1 MRRDRLIAL
10 RTAALVAAGFVVL
23 RVVYR
28 ILFGGGS
35 GAGLVLADPP
45 RVPLG
50 GPFAGIFLFGSITT
64 GGIATAALSAVPFAA
79 LILLVGLIG
88 VVVDLRA
95 LLVRGSTRGPLRTV
109 SRTLV
114 IALSTL
120 PALRAAVARVRI
132 ARQLRAER
140 SLASLLVP
148 VLEQTIERAIA
159 LGASMEVRG
168 FAATRHPE
176 VDRSRPVVIDDAALG
191 YDAGY
196 GARHGAGGGT
206 AWILDHAELTLAP
219 GTLTLV
225 TGSTGSGKTTL
236 LDAISGL
243 FQYLSEGRQEGTILV
258 GGVDRDRTPPRE
270 TAGFVGVVPQAV
282 RWSFVASTVSEELGF
297 ALATQD
303 RAPDVVRRRVAE
315 VAQQLGITHLLDRQV
330 TELSAGEAC
339 LVAIGGALASDPG
352 LLILDEPL
360 ADLDTAARDR
370 VVDLLAQ
377 LAHERG
383 VSVVVAEHTPRHWG
397 TSPDR
402 LIVLRAASSEA
413 PSEPFRPG
421 TTFSP
426 QRIDASRPILRAR
439 AVTARHGA
447 TVAVEAVDLDLSSG
461 VIAALTGPNGAGKS
475 SLLLEL
481 ARPHARNTVLVDGTD
496 VASTSPRSR
505 RRSVALVPE
514 GFDDMLFATSV
525 AAECARAD
533 RRAVT
538 PGTAAAFRALL
549 GFDGLDGDGSGGP
562 DGFDGSGG
570 PDGFRSGAFAELLGR
585 HPRDLSA
592 GQRLCLVIAIQL
604 SARPRVLLVDE
615 PTRGL
620 DPAAR
625 AMVGAALRAV
635 SADGTA
641 VIFATHDAEFAA
653 EYATRSIRMERG
665 RITEPAEAM
674 SP

>member
-10 RTAALVAAGFVVL
+10 RTAALVAVGFVVL

-28 ILFGGGS
+28 VIFGGGS
-35 GAGLVLADPP
+35 GAGVVLVDPP

-50 GPFAGIFLFGSITT
+50 GPFEGIFLFGAITT

-79 LILLVGLIG
+79 LILLAGLIG

-95 LLVRGSTRGPLRTV
+95 LLVRGSRRGPLRTV

-114 IALSTL
+114 IALSTF
-120 PALRAAVARVRI
+120 PALRASVARVRV

-176 VDRSRPVVIDDAALG
+176 IDRSRPVVIADARL
-191 YDAGY
+191 GY
-196 GARHGAGGGT
+196 GAGDGGGEDA
-206 AWILDHAELTLAP
+206 AWILDRVDLTLAP

-225 TGSTGSGKTTL
+225 TGATGSGKTTL
-236 LDAISGL
+236 LDAVSGL
-243 FQYLSEGRQEGTILV
+243 FQHLSEGRQEGTITV

-282 RWSFVASTVSEELGF
+282 RWSFVASTVTEELGF
-297 ALATQD
+297 APAMQD
-303 RAPDVVRRRVAE
+303 RAPDVVHRRVAD
-315 VAQQLGITHLLDRQV
+315 VAQQLGIAHLLDRRIA
-330 TELSAGEAC
+330 ELSAGEAS

-360 ADLDTAARDR
+360 ADLDTAARER
-370 VVDLLAQ
+370 VVEALTN
-377 LAHERG
+377 LAHEHG
-383 VSVVVAEHTPRHWG
+383 VCVIVAEHTPHYWG
-397 TSPDR
+397 ASPDR
-402 LIVLRAASSEA
+402 RIVLHAARSEA
-413 PSEPFRPG
+413 RADVPQPG
-421 TTFSP
+421 LALGP
-426 QRIDASRPILRAR
+426 QPIDTSRPVLRAR

-447 TVAVEAVDLDLSSG
+447 TVAVDAVDLELSSG
-461 VIAALTGPNGAGKS
+461 VITALTGPNGAGKS

-481 ARPHARNTVLVDGTD
+481 ARPHSRNTVFVEGAD
-496 VASTSPRSR
+496 VASRSLRAR

-514 GFDDMLFATSV
+514 EFDDMLFATSV

-533 RRAVT
+533 RRAVA
-538 PGTAAAFRALL
+538 PGTAAAFFALL
-549 GFDGLDGDGSGGP
+549 GSEDSGDI
-562 DGFDGSGG
+562 
-570 PDGFRSGAFAELLGR
+570 AELLGR

-604 SARPRVLLVDE
+604 SARPRVLLIDE

-620 DPAAR
+620 DPASR
-625 AMVGAALRAV
+625 ALVGAALRAIA
-635 SADGTA
+635 ADGTA
-641 VIFATHDAEFAA
+641 VVFATHDAEFAA
-653 EYATRSIRMERG
+653 DYATRRIRMDGG
-665 RITEPAEAM
+665 RISEPADAM
-674 SP
+674 SR

>member
-10 RTAALVAAGFVVL
+10 RTAALVAVGFVVL

-28 ILFGGGS
+28 VIFGGGS
-35 GAGLVLADPP
+35 GAGVVLVDPP

-50 GPFAGIFLFGSITT
+50 GPFEGIFLFGAITT

-79 LILLVGLIG
+79 LILLAGLIG

-95 LLVRGSTRGPLRTV
+95 LLVRGSRRGPLRTV

-114 IALSTL
+114 IALSTF
-120 PALRAAVARVRI
+120 PALRASVARVRV

-176 VDRSRPVVIDDAALG
+176 IDRSRPVVIADARL
-191 YDAGY
+191 GY
-196 GARHGAGGGT
+196 GAGDGGGDDA
-206 AWILDHAELTLAP
+206 AWILDSVDLTLAP

-225 TGSTGSGKTTL
+225 TGATGSGKTTL
-236 LDAISGL
+236 LDAVSGL
-243 FQYLSEGRQEGTILV
+243 FQHLSEGRQEGTITV

-282 RWSFVASTVSEELGF
+282 RWSFVASMVTEELGF
-297 ALATQD
+297 ALAMQD
-303 RAPDVVRRRVAE
+303 RAPDVVHRRVAD
-315 VAQQLGITHLLDRQV
+315 VAQQLGIAHLLDRRIA
-330 TELSAGEAC
+330 ELSAGEAS

-360 ADLDTAARDR
+360 ADLDTAARER
-370 VVDLLAQ
+370 VVEALTN
-377 LAHERG
+377 LAHEHG
-383 VSVVVAEHTPRHWG
+383 VCVIVAEHTPQYWG
-397 TSPDR
+397 ASPDR
-402 LIVLRAASSEA
+402 RIVLHAARSEA
-413 PSEPFRPG
+413 RADVPQPG
-421 TTFSP
+421 LALGP
-426 QRIDASRPILRAR
+426 QPIDTSRPVLRAR

-447 TVAVEAVDLDLSSG
+447 TVAVDAVDLELSSG
-461 VIAALTGPNGAGKS
+461 VITALTGPNGAGKS

-481 ARPHARNTVLVDGTD
+481 ARPHFRNTVFVDDTD
-496 VASTSPRSR
+496 VASRSLRAR

-514 GFDDMLFATSV
+514 EFDDMLFATSV
-525 AAECARAD
+525 AAECASAD
-533 RRAVT
+533 RRAVA
-538 PGTAAAFRALL
+538 PGTAAAFFALL
-549 GFDGLDGDGSGGP
+549 GTEDSGDL
-562 DGFDGSGG
+562 
-570 PDGFRSGAFAELLGR
+570 AELLGR

-604 SARPRVLLVDE
+604 SARPRVLLIDE

-620 DPAAR
+620 DPASR
-625 AMVGAALRAV
+625 ELVGAALRAIA
-635 SADGTA
+635 ADGTA
-641 VIFATHDAEFAA
+641 VVFATHDAEFAA
-653 EYATRSIRMERG
+653 DYATRRIRMDGG
-665 RITEPAEAM
+665 RISEPANAM
-674 SP
+674 SR

>member
-10 RTAALVAAGFVVL
+10 RTAALVAVGFVVL

-28 ILFGGGS
+28 VIFGGGS
-35 GAGLVLADPP
+35 GAGIILADPP
-45 RVPLG
+45 RVPMG
-50 GPFAGIFLFGSITT
+50 GPFAGIFLFGPITT

-109 SRTLV
+109 SRALV
-114 IALSTL
+114 IALSTF

-196 GARHGAGGGT
+196 GARYRAGGGT
-206 AWILDHAELTLAP
+206 AWILDHVDLTLAP

-243 FQYLSEGRQEGTILV
+243 FQHLSEGRQEGTILV

-282 RWSFVASTVSEELGF
+282 RWSFVAATVSEELGF

-303 RAPDVVRRRVAE
+303 RAADDVRRRVAE
-315 VAQQLGITHLLDRQV
+315 VAQQLGITHLLERPI

-360 ADLDTAARDR
+360 ADLDTTARDR
-370 VVDLLAQ
+370 VVEVLAR
-377 LAHERG
+377 LSHERG
-383 VSVVVAEHTPRHWG
+383 VCVVVTEHSPHHWG
-397 TSPDR
+397 SSPDR
-402 LIVLRAASSEA
+402 RIVLRAASPEA
-413 PSEPFRPG
+413 PTEPLRPG
-421 TTFSP
+421 TTVSP
-426 QRIDASRPILRAR
+426 QQMDTSRPILRAR

-447 TVAVEAVDLDLSSG
+447 TVAVEAVDLEVSSG

-496 VASTSPRSR
+496 VANRSPRGR

-514 GFDDMLFATSV
+514 EFDDMLFATSV

-533 RRAVT
+533 RRAVA
-538 PGTAAAFRALL
+538 PGTAAAFLALL
-549 GFDGLDGDGSGGP
+549 GFDGVHGSDGS
-562 DGFDGSGG
+562 DGS
-570 PDGFRSGAFAELLGR
+570 RSAAFAELLGR

-620 DPAAR
+620 DPASR
-625 AMVGAALRAV
+625 ALVGAALRAIA
-635 SADGTA
+635 ADGTA
-641 VIFATHDAEFAA
+641 VIFATHDADFAA
-653 EYATRSIRMERG
+653 DYATRSIRMDRG
-665 RITEPAEAM
+665 RITERANA
-674 SP
+674 SPR

>member
-10 RTAALVAAGFVVL
+10 RTAALVAVGFVVL

-28 ILFGGGS
+28 VIFGGGS
-35 GAGLVLADPP
+35 GAGVVLVDPP

-50 GPFAGIFLFGSITT
+50 GPFEGIFLFGAITT

-79 LILLVGLIG
+79 LILLAGLIG

-95 LLVRGSTRGPLRTV
+95 LLVRGSRRGPLRTV

-114 IALSTL
+114 IALSTF
-120 PALRAAVARVRI
+120 PALRASVARVRV

-176 VDRSRPVVIDDAALG
+176 IDRSRPVVIADARLGYAGDGGGDDA
-191 YDAGY
+191 
-196 GARHGAGGGT
+196 
-206 AWILDHAELTLAP
+206 AWILDRVDLTLAP

-225 TGSTGSGKTTL
+225 TGATGSGKTTL
-236 LDAISGL
+236 LDAVSGL
-243 FQYLSEGRQEGTILV
+243 FQHLSEGRQEGTITV

-282 RWSFVASTVSEELGF
+282 RWSFVASTVTEELGF
-297 ALATQD
+297 ALAMQD
-303 RAPDVVRRRVAE
+303 RAPDVVHRRVAD
-315 VAQQLGITHLLDRQV
+315 VAQQLGIAHLLDRRIA
-330 TELSAGEAC
+330 ELSAGEAS

-360 ADLDTAARDR
+360 ADLDTAARER
-370 VVDLLAQ
+370 VVEALTN
-377 LAHERG
+377 LAHEHG
-383 VSVVVAEHTPRHWG
+383 VCVIVAEHTPQYWG
-397 TSPDR
+397 ASPDR
-402 LIVLRAASSEA
+402 RIVLHAARSEA
-413 PSEPFRPG
+413 RADVPQPG
-421 TTFSP
+421 LALGP
-426 QRIDASRPILRAR
+426 QPIDTSRPVLRAR

-447 TVAVEAVDLDLSSG
+447 TVAVDAVDLELSSG
-461 VIAALTGPNGAGKS
+461 VITALTGPNGAGKS

-481 ARPHARNTVLVDGTD
+481 ARPHSRNTVFVDGTD
-496 VASTSPRSR
+496 VASRSLRAR

-514 GFDDMLFATSV
+514 EFDDMLFATSV
-525 AAECARAD
+525 AAECASAD
-533 RRAVT
+533 RRAVA
-538 PGTAAAFRALL
+538 PGTAAAFFALL
-549 GFDGLDGDGSGGP
+549 GTEDSGDL
-562 DGFDGSGG
+562 
-570 PDGFRSGAFAELLGR
+570 AELLGR

-604 SARPRVLLVDE
+604 SARPRVLLIDE

-620 DPAAR
+620 DPASR
-625 AMVGAALRAV
+625 ELVGAALRAIA
-635 SADGTA
+635 ADGTA
-641 VIFATHDAEFAA
+641 VVFATHDAEFAA
-653 EYATRSIRMERG
+653 DYATRRIRMDGG
-665 RITEPAEAM
+665 RISEPANAM
-674 SP
+674 SR

>member
-10 RTAALVAAGFVVL
+10 RTAALVAVGFVVL

-28 ILFGGGS
+28 VIFGGGS
-35 GAGLVLADPP
+35 GAGVVLVDPP

-50 GPFAGIFLFGSITT
+50 GPFEGIFLFGAITT

-79 LILLVGLIG
+79 LILLAGLIG

-95 LLVRGSTRGPLRTV
+95 LLVRGSRRGPLRTV

-114 IALSTL
+114 IALSTF
-120 PALRAAVARVRI
+120 PALRASVARVRV

-176 VDRSRPVVIDDAALG
+176 IDRSRPVVIADARLGYAGDGGGDDA
-191 YDAGY
+191 
-196 GARHGAGGGT
+196 
-206 AWILDHAELTLAP
+206 AWILDSVDLTLAP

-225 TGSTGSGKTTL
+225 TGATGSGKTTL
-236 LDAISGL
+236 LDAVSGL
-243 FQYLSEGRQEGTILV
+243 FQHLSEGRQEGTITV

-282 RWSFVASTVSEELGF
+282 RWSFVASTVTEELGF
-297 ALATQD
+297 ALAMQD
-303 RAPDVVRRRVAE
+303 RAPDVVHRRVAD
-315 VAQQLGITHLLDRQV
+315 VAQQLGIAHLLDRRIA
-330 TELSAGEAC
+330 ELSAGEAS

-360 ADLDTAARDR
+360 ADLDTAARER
-370 VVDLLAQ
+370 VVEALTN
-377 LAHERG
+377 LAHEHG
-383 VSVVVAEHTPRHWG
+383 VCVIVAEHTPQYWG
-397 TSPDR
+397 ASPDR
-402 LIVLRAASSEA
+402 RIVLHAARSEA
-413 PSEPFRPG
+413 RADVPQPG
-421 TTFSP
+421 LALGP
-426 QRIDASRPILRAR
+426 QPIDTSRPVLRAR

-447 TVAVEAVDLDLSSG
+447 TVAVDAVDLELSSG
-461 VIAALTGPNGAGKS
+461 VITALTGPNGAGKS

-481 ARPHARNTVLVDGTD
+481 ARPHSRNTVFVDGTD
-496 VASTSPRSR
+496 VASRSLRAR

-514 GFDDMLFATSV
+514 EFDDMLFATSV
-525 AAECARAD
+525 AAECASAD
-533 RRAVT
+533 RRAVA
-538 PGTAAAFRALL
+538 PGTAAAFFALL
-549 GFDGLDGDGSGGP
+549 GTEDSGDL
-562 DGFDGSGG
+562 
-570 PDGFRSGAFAELLGR
+570 AELLGR

-604 SARPRVLLVDE
+604 SARPRVLLIDE

-620 DPAAR
+620 DPASR
-625 AMVGAALRAV
+625 ELVGAALRAIA
-635 SADGTA
+635 ADGTA
-641 VIFATHDAEFAA
+641 VVFATHDAEFAA
-653 EYATRSIRMERG
+653 DYATRRIRMDGG
-665 RITEPAEAM
+665 RISEPANAM
-674 SP
+674 SR

>member
-10 RTAALVAAGFVVL
+10 RTAALVAVGFVVL

-28 ILFGGGS
+28 VIFGGGS
-35 GAGLVLADPP
+35 GAGVVLVDPP

-50 GPFAGIFLFGSITT
+50 GPFEGIFLFGAITT

-79 LILLVGLIG
+79 LILLAGLIG

-95 LLVRGSTRGPLRTV
+95 LLVRGSRRGPLRTV

-114 IALSTL
+114 IALSTF
-120 PALRAAVARVRI
+120 PALRASVARVRV

-176 VDRSRPVVIDDAALG
+176 IDRSRPVVIADARLGYAGDGGGDDA
-191 YDAGY
+191 
-196 GARHGAGGGT
+196 
-206 AWILDHAELTLAP
+206 AWILDRVDLTLAP

-225 TGSTGSGKTTL
+225 TGATGSGKTTL
-236 LDAISGL
+236 LDAVSGL
-243 FQYLSEGRQEGTILV
+243 FQHLSEGRQEGTITV

-282 RWSFVASTVSEELGF
+282 RWSFVASTVTEELGF
-297 ALATQD
+297 ALAMQD
-303 RAPDVVRRRVAE
+303 RAPDVVHRRVAD
-315 VAQQLGITHLLDRQV
+315 VAQQLGIAHLLDRRIA
-330 TELSAGEAC
+330 ELSAGEAS

-360 ADLDTAARDR
+360 ADLDTAARER
-370 VVDLLAQ
+370 VVEALTN
-377 LAHERG
+377 LAHEHG
-383 VSVVVAEHTPRHWG
+383 VCVIVAEHTPQYWG
-397 TSPDR
+397 ASPDR
-402 LIVLRAASSEA
+402 RIVLHAARSEA
-413 PSEPFRPG
+413 RADVPQPG
-421 TTFSP
+421 LALGP
-426 QRIDASRPILRAR
+426 QPIDTSRPVLRAR

-447 TVAVEAVDLDLSSG
+447 TVAVDAVDLELSSG
-461 VIAALTGPNGAGKS
+461 VITALTGPNGAGKS

-481 ARPHARNTVLVDGTD
+481 ARPHSRNTVFVDGTD
-496 VASTSPRSR
+496 VASRSLRAR

-514 GFDDMLFATSV
+514 EFDDMLFATSV
-525 AAECARAD
+525 AAECASAD
-533 RRAVT
+533 RRAVA
-538 PGTAAAFRALL
+538 PGTAAAFFALL
-549 GFDGLDGDGSGGP
+549 GTEDSGDL
-562 DGFDGSGG
+562 
-570 PDGFRSGAFAELLGR
+570 AELLGR

-604 SARPRVLLVDE
+604 SARPRVLLIDE

-620 DPAAR
+620 DPASR
-625 AMVGAALRAV
+625 VLVGAALRAIA
-635 SADGTA
+635 ADGTA
-641 VIFATHDAEFAA
+641 VVFATHDAEFAA
-653 EYATRSIRMERG
+653 EYATRRIRMDRG
-665 RITEPAEAM
+665 RISEPANAM
-674 SP
+674 SR